1 MATSET
7 SVMYALSM
15 IRSNEVRNMA
25 PRAAGNSAT
34 GVPVGKIQYSESA
47 PVPLLPTSGASAATG
62 C

>member
-25 PRAAGNSAT
+25 LRAAGNSAT
-34 GVPVGKIQYSESA
+34 GALLGKIEYCESA
-47 PVPLLPTSGASAATG
+47 PVPLLPPCRNTPT
-62 C
+62 